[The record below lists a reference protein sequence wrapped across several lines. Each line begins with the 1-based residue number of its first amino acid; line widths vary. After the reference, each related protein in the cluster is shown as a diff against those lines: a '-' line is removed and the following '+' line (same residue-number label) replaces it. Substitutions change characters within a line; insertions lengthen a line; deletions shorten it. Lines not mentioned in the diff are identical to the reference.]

1 MEAIEVENVSRY
13 YGNTQ
18 ALEDISFSLSDGSF
32 TLLLGPNGSGKTT
45 LLRCMLG
52 LLKFEGV
59 IRIFGYDVKKQ
70 GKEVRKNLGYLPQT
84 VNLYS
89 DMTCLQVID
98 FFSDLRGID
107 VTLEETLGVV
117 GLLDKADEKVGA
129 LSGGMKQRLSLAVAL
144 LGNPRALLL
153 DEPFSN
159 MDARSRTET
168 IGIMRRLKESGKT
181 IIIST
186 HTLSGLLI
194 MADNVIIL
202 DRGRMLG
209 IMKSEEIL
217 KTIPAAYR
225 IYVKQ
230 PHQIID
236 STAEEISSSTNGW
249 TIIKTHNL
257 HKTLSNLMRLGID
270 MSRVIIEEPNVDELI
285 MKLSAGGV

>member
-257 HKTLSNLMRLGID
+257 HKTLSNLMQLGID

>member
-13 YGNTQ
+13 YGKTQ
-18 ALEDISFSLSDGSF
+18 ALEDISFSLNDGSF

-70 GKEVRKNLGYLPQT
+70 GKEVRKNVGYLPQT

-89 DMTCLQVID
+89 DMTCFQVID

-107 VTLEETLGVV
+107 VTLEETLGAV
-117 GLLDKADEKVGA
+117 GLLDKAHVKVGA

-159 MDARSRTET
+159 MDALSRTET

-186 HTLSGLLI
+186 HTLSGLLT
-194 MADNVIIL
+194 MADNVIVL
-202 DRGRMLG
+202 DRGKVLG

-217 KTIPAAYR
+217 KTIPTAYR
-225 IYVKQ
+225 IYIQ
-230 PHQIID
+230 QQYHIID
-236 STAEEISSSTNGW
+236 SSAEEISSPTNGW

-257 HKTLSNLMRLGID
+257 QKTLSNLMRLGID
-270 MSRVIIEEPNVDELI
+270 MSSVIIEEPNVDELI